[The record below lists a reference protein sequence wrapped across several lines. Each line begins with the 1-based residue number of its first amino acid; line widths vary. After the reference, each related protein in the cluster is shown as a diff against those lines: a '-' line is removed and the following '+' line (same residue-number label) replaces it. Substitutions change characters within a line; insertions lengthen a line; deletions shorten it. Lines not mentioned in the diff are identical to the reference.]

1 MKKDALSSLR
11 YDLLAA
17 LEQVVVDGQVLQST
31 MLDPRGDAAYTDA
44 CRFYSAVDSA
54 RRLAL
59 LVCTATA
66 AESPQKPLKKALPP
80 RSSPAQTGLV

>member
-1 MKKDALSSLR
+1 MKDDFSSLR

-17 LEQVVVDGQVLQST
+17 LEEVMVDGQVLQST
-31 MLDPRGDAAYTDA
+31 LLDPRAGPSAYTDA
-44 CRFYSAVDSA
+44 CRFYSAVDSV

-66 AESPQKPLKKALPP
+66 ADSLVQMPTNRPAPVKPAHH
-80 RSSPAQTGLV
+80 

>member
-1 MKKDALSSLR
+1 MKQDALSSLR

-31 MLDPRGDAAYTDA
+31 LLDPRPGNAAYTDA

-66 AESPQKPLKKALPP
+66 GSSYGGAESRK
-80 RSSPAQTGLV
+80 SGVG